1 MELKGAEIF
10 AIGSWNGRE
19 FSQADLDGI
28 VSSFEALGL
37 AGRVPLKQGHDG
49 GDARDGDPALGW
61 VTRVWREGE
70 RLLADFKDVPAVVY
84 EGIRKGLY
92 KFVSVELLRNV
103 KADTR
108 LIAWV
113 LDAVA
118 LLGATQ
124 PAVGILKDLQALTLA
139 RSTGLRCEGRV
150 AFRRDTSSG
159 GNQAMSEELKRELD
173 ELRTK
178 FAAEQTRAATAV
190 ADAKLAA
197 ERADKVEME
206 RKAEKVK
213 AARTTIDGLFN
224 AAIEAKRILP
234 ADREQ
239 YNRTTKYQTNDE
251 RVLEID
257 PVDVTA
263 HIDRIAGPEKKE
275 RKTTMTKQNGTEP
288 EIPEGAT
295 PDQELDIRVT
305 AECYRR
311 NVDPKDSFVYQRV
324 SADVMRAHPEL
335 ARAWQYMPDERFAA
349 NRR

>member
-1 MELKGAEIF
+1 
-10 AIGSWNGRE
+10 
-19 FSQADLDGI
+19 
-28 VSSFEALGL
+28 
-37 AGRVPLKQGHDG
+37 
-49 GDARDGDPALGW
+49 
-61 VTRVWREGE
+61 
-70 RLLADFKDVPAVVY
+70 
-84 EGIRKGLY
+84 
-92 KFVSVELLRNV
+92 
-103 KADTR
+103 
-108 LIAWV
+108 
-113 LDAVA
+113 
-118 LLGATQ
+118 
-124 PAVGILKDLQALTLA
+124 
-139 RSTGLRCEGRV
+139 
-150 AFRRDTSSG
+150 
-159 GNQAMSEELKRELD
+159 MSEELKRELD

-257 PVDVTA
+257 PVDGTA